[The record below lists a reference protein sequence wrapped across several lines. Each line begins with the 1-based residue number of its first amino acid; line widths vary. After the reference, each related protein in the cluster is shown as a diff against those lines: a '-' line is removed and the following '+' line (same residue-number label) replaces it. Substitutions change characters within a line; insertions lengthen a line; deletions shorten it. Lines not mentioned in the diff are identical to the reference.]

1 MQVGASKWTAR
12 REVFALGV
20 FAFAIR
26 AVQNFW
32 VHPPLLDEHSDMGG
46 YIHRA
51 DALLRGEWGPDPNA
65 TFFPYGTH
73 ALVFALK
80 FVFRGGATFGV
91 SLVFALMGT
100 FAVLFS
106 YWTALRLWPARPWV
120 ARIVALWLATEIA
133 WIELGSYVL
142 SETPTALAIAA
153 STFLSLRLVDEGK
166 TRDAWWLGATLAV
179 GATFRPQVL
188 LSLVFLLVFLVFRRG
203 HLGGAKLKLASLGA
217 VVVPIALVLGGSS
230 VRTHYDT
237 GRWGT
242 VSTNGPFNFVF
253 GRCHCIGLTASQT
266 RGSRFEPPSLK
277 SLAGHEAKHNIRPII
292 DLDPAMGTEL
302 SFDGQVW
309 DAEPAYALARRCVE
323 KTGLAVQ
330 AKYGVTHLMLLWA
343 YNLPWPTRGPEVVVA
358 TTVTSVVFLPGLI
371 VALALAWK
379 RERARELCLVAQLFG
394 LFFTAIL
401 FFGEIRLRTPYD
413 GVIAVL
419 AFGAYA
425 DAIAIFRRRR
435 TGNANVSSPESKA
448 ASAEVGGG
456 SARLD

>member
-1 MQVGASKWTAR
+1 MQIGASNRTAQ
-12 REVFALGV
+12 REVIALGA

-32 VHPPLLDEHSDMGG
+32 IHPPLLDEHSDMGG

-51 DALLRGEWGPDPNA
+51 DALLRGDWGPDPNA

-80 FVFRGGATFGV
+80 FIFRGGATFGV
-91 SLVFALMGT
+91 GLAFALMGT

-120 ARIVALWLATEIA
+120 ARIVASWLATEVA
-133 WIELGSYVL
+133 WVELGSYVL

-153 STFLSLRLVDEGK
+153 STFFSLRLVDEGK

-188 LSLVFLLVFLVFRRG
+188 LSLCFLLVLKTLRRG
-203 HLGGAKLKLASLGA
+203 HLGGAKLGLTSLGA
-217 VVVPIALVLGGSS
+217 VVVPIALVLGASS
-230 VRTHYDT
+230 ARIHYDT

-253 GRCHCIGLTASQT
+253 GRCHCIGLSASET

-277 SLAGHEAKHNIRPII
+277 SLAGHEAKHGIRPIV

-302 SFDGQVW
+302 SFDGKVW

-330 AKYGVTHLMLLWA
+330 AKYGVTHLILLWA

-371 VALALAWK
+371 AALALAWK
-379 RERARELCLVAQLFG
+379 RERARELCLVAQLLG

-413 GVIAVL
+413 GVIAAL

-425 DAIAIFRRRR
+425 DAIAFFRRKRPSPI
-435 TGNANVSSPESKA
+435 ASSTESKA
-448 ASAEVGGG
+448 ASAEVGGR